1 MEEFSHPGNSGGG
14 GGGTSGGSLLYLP
27 SSATT
32 ACTTSAPPPTRP
44 AVYEQGYYYTTTS
57 QPYLQTPPLKLEA
70 GSSRAQKRAIQTQ
83 EQGEISQSDMEEIKT
98 KIMSHP
104 QYSTLVGAF
113 MDCQKV
119 GAPPEVVTRLSAIAH
134 DVSPGP
140 SCHNDA
146 SPDPELDHFMESYC
160 DMLVKYREELT
171 KPLQEAANF
180 LKNMESQFNALT
192 DSSTCGLFPSDE
204 ICEGVGSSE
213 EGQDAGGG
221 EADLPEVD
229 PHAEDKELKHHLLKK
244 YGGYLS
250 TLRKELS
257 KKKKKE
263 KLPKDGRQ
271 KLLNWWELHYKWPYP
286 SETEKMALAESTG
299 LDQKQINNWF
309 INQRKRHWKP
319 SDDMQFV
326 VMDGFHPHNAS
337 SAAALYMDG
346 QFTVDGITCIL
357 VLGGPSSAEKTNNWF
372 VGFPHRAHKLLA
384 ELPQRNTREMKA
396 LGWWL
401 MLVGLLRL
409 ATVWFGFF
417 DIWALRTAVF
427 SRTQMTDV
435 HGRTFGVWTL
445 LTCTLCFLC
454 AFNLQNKPIYTATFL
469 SFVYAFGHFLTEY
482 LIYHTMAASNLTTV
496 GIFAGTSI
504 IWMLL
509 QWNAHQPQDSAKLE

>member
-1 MEEFSHPGNSGGG
+1 MEEFSHPGDSGGR
-14 GGGTSGGSLLYLP
+14 GTSGGALLYLP

-32 ACTTSAPPPTRP
+32 ACTSSAPPPTRA

-57 QPYLQTPPLKLEA
+57 QPYLQTPPLKTEA

-83 EQGEISQSDMEEIKT
+83 EQGEISQSDMEEIKA

-119 GAPPEVVTRLSAIAH
+119 GAPPEVVTRLSAIFH
-134 DVSPGP
+134 DVWPGP

-146 SPDPELDHFMESYC
+146 SPDPELDQFMESYC

-171 KPLQEAANF
+171 KPLQEATNF
-180 LKNMESQFNALT
+180 LKKMESQFNALT
-192 DSSTCGLFPSDE
+192 DSSTRGLFPS
-204 ICEGVGSSE
+204 GVGSSE
-213 EGQDAGGG
+213 EDQDAGGG

-263 KLPKDGRQ
+263 KLPKDARQ

-319 SDDMQFV
+319 SEDMQFV
-326 VMDGFHPHNAS
+326 VMDGFHPRNAS
-337 SAAALYMDG
+337 SASALFMDG
-346 QFTVDGITCIL
+346 QFMVDGMFRFGPTCIL
-357 VLGGPSSAEKTNNWF
+357 GSGPTEFGSEDNWF
-372 VGFPHRAHKLLA
+372 VGFAHRAHNLLA
-384 ELPQRNTREMKA
+384 ELPQRNTRQMKA

-409 ATVWFGFF
+409 VTVWFGFF
-417 DIWALRTAVF
+417 DIWALRMAVF
-427 SRTQMTDV
+427 SQTQMTDV

-454 AFNLQNKPIYTATFL
+454 AFNLQNKPIYTATLL
-469 SFVYAFGHFLTEY
+469 SFIYAFGHFLTEY

-504 IWMLL
+504 IWMLV